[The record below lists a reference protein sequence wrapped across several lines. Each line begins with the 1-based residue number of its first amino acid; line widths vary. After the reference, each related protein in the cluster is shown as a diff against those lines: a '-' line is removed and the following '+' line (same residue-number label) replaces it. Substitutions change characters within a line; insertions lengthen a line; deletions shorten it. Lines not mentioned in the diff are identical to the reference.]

1 MVIGI
6 LIVVIKVKEDA
17 GAVDLAAEE
26 LGLVQVVDVEKVGE
40 ALANAKVVVEVVR
53 DIEEL
58 DDVVLVAD
66 AIVISIRCS
75 CSGSRCG

>member
-1 MVIGI
+1 M
-6 LIVVIKVKEDA
+6 IVVIKVTEDA

-26 LGLVQVVDVEKVGE
+26 LGLVQVVDVERVGE

-53 DIEEL
+53 DIVEL

-66 AIVISIRCS
+66 GIVISIRCS
-75 CSGSRCG
+75 CSGIRCS